1 VRKILITQT
10 TLALTVGA
18 ILGTRIF
25 LGRQVSL
32 WVDRFG
38 TIEIASIP
46 IHSVAYEGSG
56 TGGWLTVNDSHLSL
70 VESRAHIAWSIG
82 STKENQFSLACG
94 GKVFAFGAAY
104 VYCGKY
110 RRRSCCGGGS
120 WRSGVSGDAS
130 QRSQLA
136 DAL

>member
-1 VRKILITQT
+1 MRKILITQT

-18 ILGTRIF
+18 ILRTRIF

-94 GKVFAFGAAY
+94 GKVFAFGPLTSTAENTGDDLAA
-104 VYCGKY
+104 V
-110 RRRSCCGGGS
+110 
-120 WRSGVSGDAS
+120 VAAGDQAF
-130 QRSQLA
+130 LA
-136 DAL
+136 TRHSVLS